1 MIDNKPMPFWLVNM
15 HIFMQKKTVLVPA
28 TNTAT
33 LQRAKNYLNKII
45 CLQFVTYRQENSIE
59 LNP

>member
-1 MIDNKPMPFWLVNM
+1 MPFLAGKYEY
-15 HIFMQKKTVLVPA
+15 IYAKKTVLVPA

-45 CLQFVTYRQENSIE
+45 CLQFITYRQENSIE